1 MNRREAEPTKSPVE
15 EARAKSELSRQ
26 DREERLCRF
35 LEDVAMRLD
44 THFINF
50 FTEMRLQI
58 RELEQENARMR
69 KFYRAALI
77 SHERLLKVTSRQL
90 LEKEIRQMSLEE
102 EKRQALTRKHA
113 KQHAWG
119 RVRKETLNRD

>member
-1 MNRREAEPTKSPVE
+1 MKKLDEKEREK
-15 EARAKSELSRQ
+15 
-26 DREERLCRF
+26 RLMRF
-35 LEDVAMRLD
+35 LEDVAIRLD

-58 RELEQENARMR
+58 RDLKQENARMR

-90 LEKEIRQMSLEE
+90 LEKEIRQMIPEE
-102 EKRQALTRKHA
+102 EERQALTKKHT

-119 RVRKETLNRD
+119 GVRKEILNRD